1 MKKNGFVFVE
11 SVTVLIVVA
20 LSLTMSLSSYEL
32 LSSKSKQRKYYD
44 LASDKYLLWTLNE
57 LGNKTGSSYQNNM
70 VASKDNCSS
79 TTMGTVLS
87 NCVQVFK
94 DTDLVYFIKVND
106 VEKALKNDPS
116 RGYYATKTYDNGTI
130 EYLKTLK
137 RKEDDNTTPINYIVG
152 VFYRKGKYYY
162 ASIIL

>member
-1 MKKNGFVFVE
+1 MKKDGFVFVE

-70 VASKDNCSS
+70 VAS
-79 TTMGTVLS
+79 
-87 NCVQVFK
+87 
-94 DTDLVYFIKVND
+94 
-106 VEKALKNDPS
+106 S